1 MDKNFD
7 SIDFGIYGN
16 ADNVLPFSSWND
28 GVPGITFNDTLGGI
42 TFDDRVN
49 SPSHYTYGNSEAIDV
64 IEEAISEAPSV
75 KAGMLQAQVL
85 KYLLR
90 LWHKDNPV
98 EDAKKAEWYL
108 KRLIDSL

>member
-1 MDKNFD
+1 MDKHFD
-7 SIDFGIYGN
+7 KIDFGKYGD
-16 ADNVLPFSSWND
+16 ADNILPFFDTKND
-28 GVPGITFNDTLGGI
+28 GIPGI

-49 SPSHYTYGNSEAIDV
+49 SPSHYTYGNTEAIDV